1 MPETRASKQV
11 SVLSRVSSVLLQA
24 NNLVIEVSSIIFSD
38 SITLEALHSFADKTR
53 SLYSHVSESL
63 SDLREFCDDE
73 NQTRYTSQLLQV
85 QASLASLI
93 TTITSRILSSSK
105 QSQDSS
111 VNDQVLET
119 LKQLIQ
125 SSRMPLSEPSVF
137 KGDPLEYSSWKN
149 EINAFVDRDSVSAP
163 EKIHCLKKYTSD
175 SAREC
180 IDGHLSV
187 FTNESYLAAR
197 KVLDTR
203 FGDRFV
209 ITFAFREK
217 LEKWP
222 KIANND
228 CTGLQKF
235 SDFLKQ
241 IQSHLTVLNTQD
253 VLDDAKENY
262 VMLKKL
268 PQWIVSKWADRI
280 AEFQERNNDSFP
292 PFADFVT
299 FLSAQAKRCNNPVI
313 VQLSSSS
320 KPFSSTQEHK
330 PSSTSVS
337 NCISLSTLIS
347 STESCLCCGGSHS
360 LQKCYKFAKLSYD
373 NRVAFIR
380 EHRLCFGCFT
390 SGHQS
395 RECKN
400 RMKCDVC
407 KRFHST
413 LLHKSAVQ
421 SINESYSTPVVSN
434 VLSSIESNVEMT
446 CSVVPV
452 WLSHAS
458 KSSRKK
464 LVYALLDS
472 QSNSSF
478 ILDQSL
484 DTFNVSSLDVNLSVS
499 TMTGVHQQVSSRKCS
514 GFKVQ
519 GYNSS
524 EVIDLP
530 VVYSR
535 PVIPLDRSHIPRQ
548 DTFAHFAH
556 LKETSSKL
564 SYFPDI
570 EIGLLIGFN
579 CSQASI
585 PLKVVLG
592 SNSAQPYAV
601 QTPLGWT
608 IIGSTSNS
616 SSYSSVQDCSL
627 NSQPTVI

>member
-1 MPETRASKQV
+1 M
-11 SVLSRVSSVLLQA
+11 
-24 NNLVIEVSSIIFSD
+24 
-38 SITLEALHSFADKTR
+38 
-53 SLYSHVSESL
+53 
-63 SDLREFCDDE
+63 
-73 NQTRYTSQLLQV
+73 
-85 QASLASLI
+85 
-93 TTITSRILSSSK
+93 
-105 QSQDSS
+105 
-111 VNDQVLET
+111 
-119 LKQLIQ
+119 
-125 SSRMPLSEPSVF
+125 
-137 KGDPLEYSSWKN
+137 
-149 EINAFVDRDSVSAP
+149 
-163 EKIHCLKKYTSD
+163 
-175 SAREC
+175 
-180 IDGHLSV
+180 
-187 FTNESYLAAR
+187 
-197 KVLDTR
+197 
-203 FGDRFV
+203 
-209 ITFAFREK
+209 
-217 LEKWP
+217 
-222 KIANND
+222 
-228 CTGLQKF
+228 
-235 SDFLKQ
+235 
-241 IQSHLTVLNTQD
+241 
-253 VLDDAKENY
+253 
-262 VMLKKL
+262 
-268 PQWIVSKWADRI
+268 
-280 AEFQERNNDSFP
+280 
-292 PFADFVT
+292 
-299 FLSAQAKRCNNPVI
+299 
-313 VQLSSSS
+313 
-320 KPFSSTQEHK
+320 
-330 PSSTSVS
+330 
-337 NCISLSTLIS
+337 
-347 STESCLCCGGSHS
+347 
-360 LQKCYKFAKLSYD
+360 
-373 NRVAFIR
+373 
-380 EHRLCFGCFT
+380 
-390 SGHQS
+390 
-395 RECKN
+395 
-400 RMKCDVC
+400 
-407 KRFHST
+407 
-413 LLHKSAVQ
+413 
-421 SINESYSTPVVSN
+421 
-434 VLSSIESNVEMT
+434 LSSIESNVEMT

-484 DTFNVSSLDVNLSVS
+484 DTFNVSLLDVNLSVS

-627 NSQPTVI
+627 NSQSTVISSMLHSRNVPIVSNQDIQQKKSGPSTKCVSLLARVHFDLSSPINTPGRPRFIPAKKPHVRFKIDSQFLGAM